1 MILQFGTHKKLETIN
16 EENHEEDGLQVIKTV
31 NFINISNDDN
41 NDDDEVKFIKK
52 IPVHPRDRLKFEQ
65 FSKNQLIRNQD
76 DKKNYPK
83 ILPQK
88 KVIQRNK
95 NQNKRYC
102 LY

>member
-52 IPVHPRDRLKFEQ
+52 N
-65 FSKNQLIRNQD
+65 S
-76 DKKNYPK
+76 
-83 ILPQK
+83 
-88 KVIQRNK
+88 
-95 NQNKRYC
+95 C
-102 LY
+102 TS